1 MIVFRRRGRRRPV
14 LPDMTVRVLVCAQS
28 LGMAAALAAGAAG
41 LRWWQ
46 SLLLGTAVAAA
57 AMAPVRGRNL
67 LSWCAA
73 ACAYAMRR
81 DRTTFAATNFHSPGG
96 GVVGLGWDLHPSRR
110 GAAVVAVVEMLPPPG
125 SHTEMSREGC
135 EPSHRLPVAAI
146 AESLNHHD
154 LRLSGIDI
162 VSHGARV
169 CEGTTAADVYD
180 QLIGPLPATARRTV
194 WLVLR
199 FDAATESEAVARRGG
214 GAAGAA
220 RAASIAARRMVR
232 TLEAAGCPARVLD
245 AAEID
250 SAAMQVTRGVR
261 PGSFARAWSQ
271 VYLPGACNT
280 GYGINPR
287 ALSGDLLTELWTQ
300 PGLGTTVALRL
311 RPGRR
316 PGAVRIGA
324 SCRLTTRT
332 RPDRLEMP
340 GLVSMSGRH
349 ADALASVLPAAPD
362 HLDSLTG
369 FADVDANRLDALVL
383 PTTGCGQLIGSA
395 GDGCA
400 VATRIVGPEIGAV
413 EVIGELYLA
422 RQLVLRAIATGARV
436 LVCSARP
443 QDWSPLADSVACP
456 DRIRLTDEA
465 RIDPRFTAVLFD
477 GIDPVELGAGVTAIR
492 LLERP
497 GPPTL
502 TPPDVTVVQPG
513 SKGDRI
519 VLRTKETRRELTLVT
534 IAEETTYLGRPQ
546 PASAVPVALDPA
558 S

>member
-14 LPDMTVRVLVCAQS
+14 LPDTTVRALVCAQL
-28 LGMAAALAAGAAG
+28 LGVTAALAAGAAG
-41 LRWWQ
+41 LCWWQ

-73 ACAYAMRR
+73 ACAYPMRR
-81 DRTTFAATNFHSPGG
+81 DRTAVSATNFRSPGG
-96 GVVGLGWDLHPSRR
+96 PVVGLGWDLDPSGR
-110 GAAVVAVVEMLPPPG
+110 GAAVAAVVEMLPPPG
-125 SHTEMSREGC
+125 SHTELSRKGC

-154 LRLSGIDI
+154 LCLSGIDI

-199 FDAATESEAVARRGG
+199 FDAAAESEAVARRGG
-214 GAAGAA
+214 GATGAA
-220 RAASIAARRMVR
+220 RAASVAARRMVR

-250 SAAMQVTRGVR
+250 AAAMQVTRGVR
-261 PGSFARAWSQ
+261 PWSFARAWSQ
-271 VYLPGACNT
+271 VPLPGACNT
-280 GYGINPR
+280 GYGITPR
-287 ALSGDLLTELWTQ
+287 ALSEDLLTELWAQ

-311 RPGRR
+311 RPGHR

-332 RPDRLEMP
+332 RPDRLETP
-340 GLVSMSGRH
+340 GLATMSGRH

-369 FADVDANRLDALVL
+369 FAEIDANRLDALVL
-383 PTTGCGQLIGSA
+383 PTAGCGQLIGSA
-395 GDGCA
+395 DDGRA

-443 QDWSPLADSVACP
+443 QDWAQLVDAIAGP
-456 DRIRLTDEA
+456 DRVRLTNET

-477 GIDPVELGAGVTAIR
+477 GIEPVELGPGVTAIR

-502 TPPDVTVVQPG
+502 APPDVTVVQPG
-513 SKGDRI
+513 SRGDRI

-534 IAEETTYLGRPQ
+534 IAEETAFLGSPQ
-546 PASAVPVALDPA
+546 PAAAVPGALVP
-558 S
+558 SS